1 MTARTALLLG
11 ALAGFLTVA
20 LGAFGA
26 HALDGRLSAQALGWW
41 AKAVHYQGL
50 HALALLGCGLLGLLG
65 RQAPGRALGTAV
77 WAFATG
83 ILLFS
88 GSLYLMALSGQ
99 RWLGAVT
106 PFGGTALLVGWIAFA
121 LATRRLPRTP

>member
-1 MTARTALLLG
+1 MARRLLLLA
-11 ALAGFLTVA
+11 ALFGFLTVA

-26 HALDGRLSAQALGWW
+26 HALDSRLGAQALGWW

-50 HALALLGCGLLGLLG
+50 HTLALLACGLLGLH
-65 RQAPGRALGTAV
+65 APGRALAV
-77 WAFATG
+77 AGWAFALG

-88 GSLYLMALSGQ
+88 GSLYLLAVTGL

-106 PFGGTALLVGWIAFA
+106 PFGGSALLVGWVA
-121 LATRRLPRTP
+121 LGLAARKAP